1 MICECRIIPTRFGVS
16 HQEKFL
22 HSDSYHPM
30 ELERLVLVRE
40 STPPLGQGQGP
51 LGSLLHE
58 GRCHIFRLMKIAA
71 IVGVTLLAV
80 VVVFQIALAVGAP
93 LGKAAW
99 GGRHEG
105 VLPKRLRIA
114 SGFAALLVYPL
125 IILVVLDSA
134 SLIDMTFL
142 PGNGEAVMWVLCGLF
157 SLGGLANVAS
167 RSTVERYWAPISVAI
182 AVCCAIVASA
192 L

>member
-1 MICECRIIPTRFGVS
+1 
-16 HQEKFL
+16 
-22 HSDSYHPM
+22 
-30 ELERLVLVRE
+30 
-40 STPPLGQGQGP
+40 
-51 LGSLLHE
+51 
-58 GRCHIFRLMKIAA
+58 MKIAA
-71 IVGVTLLAV
+71 IMGVTLIAV
-80 VVVFQIALAVGAP
+80 VVVFQIALTLGAP

-99 GGRHEG
+99 GGRHQG
-105 VLPKRLRIA
+105 VLPQRLRIA

-157 SLGGLANVAS
+157 SLGGLANLVS
-167 RSTVERYWAPISVAI
+167 RSTLERYWAPVSMAI

>member
-1 MICECRIIPTRFGVS
+1 
-16 HQEKFL
+16 
-22 HSDSYHPM
+22 
-30 ELERLVLVRE
+30 
-40 STPPLGQGQGP
+40 
-51 LGSLLHE
+51 
-58 GRCHIFRLMKIAA
+58 MKIAA

-167 RSTVERYWAPISVAI
+167 RSTVERYWAPVSVAI